1 MSVCILRLMGRKAVL
16 MGRKLFFYRKDSLL
30 FGKITTFN
38 GMRRRLLYHVLFW
51 VGYVLF
57 ETYVEFAWISSSF
70 ASTPPLQRWVMALEA
85 ECTLVIIKVPLCYFL
100 SYLLNA
106 ENNLLFKGA
115 VRKVAIMVLSFAAG
129 TLLHRVLIVF
139 LILPYFYHEP
149 ASASALFEPNR
160 IISSF
165 LDLIFVAGLLIAF
178 NQYRMQ
184 QAMKEKQKGLEKE
197 KLEAEL
203 KFLRAQTNPH
213 FLFNTLNNIYALARK
228 KSDETPE
235 VVMKLSKL
243 LRFMLYESARPG
255 ITLAEELR
263 VMDNYIEL
271 ERIRYDNRLQIEIE
285 RSIDNEQQ
293 PIAPLILLPFV
304 ENAFKHGA
312 SESRFQSFIHLR
324 ITLQNG
330 VLTFIISN
338 SMAEADDQ
346 PIQENIGLSN
356 VRRQLQLM
364 YPDHQLRLESL
375 KDRFSVCLILNL
387 QSYATVPVHH
397 R

>member
-1 MSVCILRLMGRKAVL
+1 MTI
-16 MGRKLFFYRKDSLL
+16 
-30 FGKITTFN
+30 FN
-38 GMRRRLLYHVLFW
+38 VMQRRFLYHVLFW

-70 ASTPPLQRWVMALEA
+70 ASTPPLERWIMALEA
-85 ECTLVIIKVPLCYFL
+85 ECTLVVIKIPFCYFL
-100 SYLLNA
+100 SYLLNT
-106 ENNLLFKGA
+106 EGNIWFKGA
-115 VRKVAIMVLSFAAG
+115 VRKITITVLAFAAA
-129 TLLHRVLIVF
+129 TVLHRVLIIF
-139 LILPYFYHEP
+139 FILPYFYHEP
-149 ASASALFEPNR
+149 SSASALFEPNR
-160 IISSF
+160 ILSSF
-165 LDLIFVAGLLIAF
+165 LDLIFVAGLLVAF
-178 NQYRMQ
+178 SQYRMQ
-184 QAMKEKQKGLEKE
+184 LAMKEKQKGLEKE

-228 KSDETPE
+228 KADETPD

-243 LRFMLYESARPG
+243 LRFMLYESARPS

-271 ERIRYDNRLQIEIE
+271 ERIRYDDRLQIEME
-285 RSIDNEQQ
+285 RSVDNEQQ

-312 SESRFQSFIHLR
+312 SESRFQSFIHLSV
-324 ITLQNG
+324 TLQDG
-330 VLTFIISN
+330 VLTFMISN
-338 SMAEADDQ
+338 SMAEVDEH

-364 YPDHQLRLESL
+364 YPDHQLSLESL

-387 QSYATVPVHH
+387 QSYAAVPVHH

>member
-1 MSVCILRLMGRKAVL
+1 
-16 MGRKLFFYRKDSLL
+16 
-30 FGKITTFN
+30 
-38 GMRRRLLYHVLFW
+38 MRHRLLYHLLFW
-51 VGYVLF
+51 IGYVLF

-70 ASTPPLQRWVMALEA
+70 ASTPPLERWIMALEA
-85 ECTLVIIKVPLCYFL
+85 ECTLVLIKVPLCYFL
-100 SYLLNA
+100 SYLLNTDDHV
-106 ENNLLFKGA
+106 LFKGA
-115 VRKVAIMVLSFAAG
+115 LRKVTITILSFIIA
-129 TLLHRVLIVF
+129 TLLHRLLIVF
-139 LILPYFYHEP
+139 FILPYFYHEA

-160 IISSF
+160 IMSSF

-184 QAMKEKQKGLEKE
+184 HAMKEKQKGLEKE

-228 KSDETPE
+228 KADETPE

-243 LRFMLYESARPG
+243 LRFMLYESARPS

-263 VMDNYIEL
+263 VMDDYIEL
-271 ERIRYDNRLQIEIE
+271 ERIRYDERLEIQLE
-285 RSIDNEQQ
+285 RSVDNEQQ
-293 PIAPLILLPFV
+293 AIAPLILLPFV

-312 SESRFQSFIHLR
+312 SESRFQSFIHLS
-324 ITLQNG
+324 ITLQDG
-330 VLTFIISN
+330 VLTFMISN
-338 SMAEADDQ
+338 SMAEADDH

-364 YPDHQLRLESL
+364 YPDHQLSLESL
-375 KDRFSVCLILNL
+375 KNRFSVCLILNL

>member
-1 MSVCILRLMGRKAVL
+1 
-16 MGRKLFFYRKDSLL
+16 
-30 FGKITTFN
+30 
-38 GMRRRLLYHVLFW
+38 MRRRLLYHVLFW

-70 ASTPPLQRWVMALEA
+70 ASTPPLQRWIMALEA
-85 ECTLVIIKVPLCYFL
+85 ECTLVLIKVPLCYFL

-106 ENNLLFKGA
+106 ENSLWFKGA
-115 VRKVAIMVLSFAAG
+115 VRKVAIMVLSFAVG

-139 LILPYFYHEP
+139 FILPYCYHEP
-149 ASASALFEPNR
+149 TSSSALFEPNR

-165 LDLIFVAGLLIAF
+165 LDLLFVAGLLIAF

-243 LRFMLYESARPG
+243 LRFMLYESARPS
-255 ITLAEELR
+255 ISLAEELR

-271 ERIRYDNRLQIEIE
+271 ERIRYDDRLQIEME
-285 RSIDNEQQ
+285 RLIDNEQQ

-312 SESRFQSFIHLR
+312 SESRFQSFIHLS

-330 VLTFIISN
+330 VLTFMISN

-364 YPDHQLRLESL
+364 YPDHQLSLESL